1 MIRARTAL
9 GVVSFAVSCALAI
22 LAAPSAYAQ
31 QLRVAVTSAAEGA
44 PFFSGMERGIF
55 SKAGLDVKVDVLP
68 SGVEIVN
75 ALASGTADVGLFG
88 TFPFLTAVSRGLP
101 VVLIGHTWNSAVNN
115 PQSEVLSIIA
125 RADSGIPAGDLKAL
139 KGKKIGV
146 TRGAG
151 GEPYIVGLLKQ
162 NGLAVEDVTLVNTA
176 PPNMATALANKDV
189 DAITA
194 WEPWP
199 SAALTKVK
207 GSYKVIYGGCQ
218 NCYDAGT
225 IVTTKKAIEEKSKQL
240 EQFILAY
247 AQSGVWTRANR
258 EEAAKISVRW
268 IPGMDNET
276 MSLSIKNIPLDV
288 RLSKNTVEGFA
299 QYSIPLLAREKRIPK
314 EFDPAPVVDNRFV
327 AAALKAD
334 PSAFADLPPIQP
346 DKRLP

>member
-1 MIRARTAL
+1 MSVLIRSLRRLLIAGML
-9 GVVSFAVSCALAI
+9 VFAGIAG
-22 LAAPSAYAQ
+22 AQ
-31 QLRVAVTSAAEGA
+31 PLRVAVTSAAENA
-44 PFFSGMERGIF
+44 PFFSAMEQGTF
-55 SKAGLDVKVDVLP
+55 SKLGLDVKVDVMP
-68 SGVEIVN
+68 SGVEISN
-75 ALASGTADVGLFG
+75 ALASGTVDVGLFG
-88 TFPFLTAVSRGLP
+88 TFPFLTAVARGVP
-101 VVLIGHTWNSAVNN
+101 VVLIGHTWNSALNN
-115 PQSEVLSIIA
+115 PQSEVLSVIA
-125 RADSGIPAGDLKAL
+125 RSDAGVPAGDLAKL

-207 GSYKVIYGGCQ
+207 GSYKVIYGGCRD
-218 NCYDAGT
+218 CYDAGT
-225 IVTTKKAIEEKSKQL
+225 IVTTKKAIEEKGKQL
-240 EQFILAY
+240 EQFILGY
-247 AQSGVWTRANR
+247 AQAGVWTRANR

-276 MSLSIKNIPLDV
+276 MSLSIRNIPMDV
-288 RLSKNTVEGFA
+288 RMSKNTVEGFA

-327 AAALKAD
+327 AAAMKAD
-334 PSAFADLPPIQP
+334 PAAFADLPAIQA

>member
-1 MIRARTAL
+1 MIRARAL
-9 GVVSFAVSCALAI
+9 VATVFAAI
-22 LAAPSAYAQ
+22 AISATGPASAQ

-44 PFFSGMERGIF
+44 PFFAAMERGLF
-55 SKAGLDVKVDVLP
+55 SKAGLDVKVDVMP

-75 ALASGTADVGLFG
+75 ALSSGTADVGLFG
-88 TFPFLTAVSRGLP
+88 TFPFLTAVSRGVPL
-101 VVLIGHTWNSAVNN
+101 VLIGHTWNSAVKN

-125 RADSGIPAGDLKAL
+125 REGSGVPAGDLTKL

-162 NGLAVEDVTLVNTA
+162 SGLSADDVTLVNTA
-176 PPNMATALANKDV
+176 PANMATALANKDV
-189 DAITA
+189 DVITA

-218 NCYDAGT
+218 SCYDAGT
-225 IVTTKKAIEEKSKQL
+225 IVTTKAAIAEKPKQL
-240 EQFILAY
+240 EQFILGY
-247 AQSGVWTRANR
+247 AQGGAWTRANR
-258 EEAAKISVRW
+258 EEAAKISTRW

-276 MSLSIKNIPLDV
+276 MSVSIKNIPMDV
-288 RLSKNTVEGFA
+288 RLSKNTVDGFA

-327 AAALKAD
+327 AAAMKAD
-334 PSAFADLPPIQP
+334 PSAFADLPAIPP